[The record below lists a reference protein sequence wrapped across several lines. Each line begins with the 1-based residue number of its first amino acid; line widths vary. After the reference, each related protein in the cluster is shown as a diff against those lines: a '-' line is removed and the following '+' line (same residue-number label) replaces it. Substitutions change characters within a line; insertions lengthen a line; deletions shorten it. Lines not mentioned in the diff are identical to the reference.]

1 MDKIYSVRETAQI
14 LSLNEETLRR
24 YIKAGKIRASKIGK
38 VWRIQEE
45 DIKAF
50 LDSKTQEALNK

>member
-1 MDKIYSVRETAQI
+1 MDKIYSVKETAQI

-38 VWRIQEE
+38 VWRIQES
-45 DIKAF
+45 DLKTF
-50 LDSKTQEALNK
+50 LDSKTQDALNK